1 MKHQV
6 SPRPTETGTVAS
18 DQSVV
23 QSLVEDPGAFPGL
36 LRRMRKRAGLTTS
49 ALASFMG
56 VTEGLVREYE
66 GGRRARH
73 GEVRLS
79 KLVRW
84 AHACGCEL
92 YVRFPQRPPADSGE
106 H

>member
-1 MKHQV
+1 MHELN
-6 SPRPTETGTVAS
+6 PRPTEPRTAAY
-18 DQSVV
+18 DQSLV
-23 QSLVEDPGAFPGL
+23 QSLVEDPGAFPVL
-36 LRRMRKRAGLTTS
+36 LRRMREPSWTDHLGPSPASWASRRASCG
-49 ALASFMG
+49 
-56 VTEGLVREYE
+56 EYE

-92 YVRFPQRPPADSGE
+92 YVRFPQRPPTGSSE
-106 H
+106 